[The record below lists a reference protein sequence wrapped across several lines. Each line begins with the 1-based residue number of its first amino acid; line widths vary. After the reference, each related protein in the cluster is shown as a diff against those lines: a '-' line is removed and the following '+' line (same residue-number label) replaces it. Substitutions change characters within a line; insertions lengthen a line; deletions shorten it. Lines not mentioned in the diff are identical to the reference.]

1 MQDSLIPGLCHRL
14 SARHS
19 RVSAVENLRKRD
31 NISFSWFPLFQK
43 GSKNPN
49 KVAATFKKI
58 FLRSKNERNKE
69 GEKKPRA
76 FTSVNNRVFFD
87 VLTMLQPFLQISSA
101 K

>member
-43 GSKNPN
+43 GSKNPIE
-49 KVAATFKKI
+49 APAI
-58 FLRSKNERNKE
+58 FTKQKQKRLPRRKAFLY
-69 GEKKPRA
+69 KPLFSEQGY
-76 FTSVNNRVFFD
+76 FTEIGSGVF
-87 VLTMLQPFLQISSA
+87 A
-101 K
+101 